1 MRMESNIV
9 YSEQVLD
16 LVRVSTEYCKY
27 IEQADGSVSTDRF
40 IDVMRGFLPMI
51 YLKTSLLK
59 GVELQMGL
67 TEECVT
73 EDYYDHIRAKIRAIL
88 GEHDEYLDV
97 FVADFQYSETPI
109 VCEVSENLADLYH
122 ILRNFV
128 EPFRVGSEEAMSVAL
143 YDLYE
148 NFEYSWGQTLLNAL
162 RALHDI
168 RFGSKQS

>member
-1 MRMESNIV
+1 MEPNIV

-16 LVRVSTEYCKY
+16 LVRVSTEYCRY
-27 IEQADGSVSTDRF
+27 IEQADGTVTQEKF

-51 YLKTSLLK
+51 YLKASLLK
-59 GVELQMGL
+59 GVQLQMGL
-67 TEECVT
+67 SEECVA
-73 EDYYDHIRAKIRAIL
+73 EEYYDHVRSKIRAIM

-97 FVADFQYSETPI
+97 FVEDFQYSETPI
-109 VCEVSENLADLYH
+109 VCEVSEKLADLYH

-128 EPFRVGSEEAMSVAL
+128 EPFRVGNEEAMSVAL

-148 NFEYSWGQTLLNAL
+148 DFEYSWGQILLNAL
-162 RALHDI
+162 KALHDI